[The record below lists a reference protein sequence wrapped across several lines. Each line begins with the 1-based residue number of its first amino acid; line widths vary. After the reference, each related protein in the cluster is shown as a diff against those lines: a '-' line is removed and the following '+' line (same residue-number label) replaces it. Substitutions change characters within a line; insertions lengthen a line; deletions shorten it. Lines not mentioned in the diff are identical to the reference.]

1 LSVTPA
7 QAGAQ
12 SSVNQFERP
21 DAMKTV
27 SLPDQ
32 SKVPALGLGTWRMGE
47 SASSRKAEI
56 VAIRSAITIGYRL
69 FDTAEMYGEG
79 GAEEVLGQ
87 AIADAVR
94 AADIKREDVF
104 IVSKVYPHNASR
116 TGVQAACDRSRKR
129 LQLDSINLY
138 LLHWR
143 GQHPLAQTVAGF
155 EDLCSKGRIHRW
167 GVSNF
172 DTADMQELAAL
183 PDGAQCAANQVYF
196 SLSER
201 GAQFDLLPWL
211 QARTMPLMAYC
222 PIDQGRIASDAT
234 LARIGAA
241 HQASAAQIAL
251 AWVLSHQGVIAI
263 PKAAREAHLRENF
276 TAAELA
282 LSEADFVAL
291 DAQFAPPIK
300 KVRLAIT

>member
-1 LSVTPA
+1 
-7 QAGAQ
+7 
-12 SSVNQFERP
+12 
-21 DAMKTV
+21 MKTV
-27 SLPDQ
+27 VLSDQ
-32 SKVPALGLGTWRMGE
+32 SEVHALGLGTWRMGE
-47 SASSRKAEI
+47 SAASRKAE
-56 VAIRSAITIGYRL
+56 VAAIRSAINIGYRL

-87 AIADAVR
+87 ALADAMR
-94 AADIKREDVF
+94 AGDVKREDLF

-129 LQLDSINLY
+129 LQLDMIDLY

-155 EDLCSKGRIHRW
+155 EDLRAKGHIRRW

-183 PDGAQCAANQVYF
+183 PDGAHCAANQVYF

-201 GAQFDLLPWL
+201 GAEFDLLPWL
-211 QARTMPLMAYC
+211 QARSMPLMAYC
-222 PIDQGRIASDAT
+222 PIDQGRIARDAT

-241 HQASAAQIAL
+241 HQASAAQVAL
-251 AWVLSHQGVIAI
+251 AWVLSRHGVIAI
-263 PKAAREAHLRENF
+263 PKAVQEAHLRENF
-276 TAAELA
+276 AAAGLV
-282 LSEADFVAL
+282 LSGADFAAL
-291 DAQFAPPIK
+291 DAQFAPPAK